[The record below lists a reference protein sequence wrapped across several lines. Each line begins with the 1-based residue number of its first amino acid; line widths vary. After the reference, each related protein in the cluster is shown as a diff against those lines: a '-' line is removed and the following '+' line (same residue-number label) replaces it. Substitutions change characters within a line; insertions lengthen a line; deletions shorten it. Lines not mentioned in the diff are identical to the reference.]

1 MSILLLLAL
10 AFAAAVA
17 SAVVIVRWALSRTR
31 PPRPG
36 FPMDGGKPRASPTD
50 PPRP

>member
-1 MSILLLLAL
+1 MSIILLLAL

-17 SAVVIVRWALSRTR
+17 SAVVIIRWALSRTR
-31 PPRPG
+31 PPPG
-36 FPMDGGKPRASPTD
+36 FPMDAGKPPTPPID